1 MQLFLLGLH
10 SFLTAV
16 FKHGKLTCERLTLRG
31 IGLPVKVFFIH
42 PARHVARRI
51 GRVNAEAL
59 AEAGLVRLRAGERDN
74 GSHLAPGSV
83 ERVDRLFQKY
93 LVENFKASR
102 VARAHTKDRER
113 PDVLARLKNF
123 DRFPFPLES
132 GEVLHLREKEVFCR
146 ARGIEP
152 LGERRALLP
161 GSKLRLTGRVVLR
174 QIERL
179 LRRDGGKE
187 TVQFFQSKLL
197 HPFTP
202 PLS

>member
-1 MQLFLLGLH
+1 MQFLLPGLH
-10 SFLTAV
+10 GLLAAV
-16 FKHGKLTCERLTLRG
+16 FEHGKRLRERDPLFG
-31 IGLPVKVFFIH
+31 IGLPVEVFFIH

-51 GRVNAEAL
+51 GRVDAEAL

-102 VARAHTKDRER
+102 VARAHAENHKW

-123 DRFPFPLES
+123 NGLSLALEAC
-132 GEVLHLREKEVFCR
+132 EVLHLREKEVFCR

-161 GSKLRLTGRVVLR
+161 DSKLRLTGRVVLR

>member
-10 SFLTAV
+10 RFLTAV
-16 FKHGKLTCERLTLRG
+16 FEHGKLTCERLTLRG
-31 IGLPVKVFFIH
+31 IGLPVESFLIH

-51 GRVNAEAL
+51 GRVDAEAP

-74 GSHLAPGSV
+74 GSHLAPRGI
-83 ERVDRLFQKY
+83 ERVDRRFQKY

-102 VARAHTKDRER
+102 VARTHAKDRER

-132 GEVLHLREKEVFCR
+132 GEVFHLREKQILSR
-146 ARGIEP
+146 ARGIQSS
-152 LGERRALLP
+152 RACRALLP
-161 GSKLRLTGRVVLR
+161 GSKLCLTGCVVLR

-179 LRRDGGKE
+179 LRRDGCKE
-187 TVQFFQSKLL
+187 ALQFFQSKLL
-197 HPFTP
+197 HPFAP